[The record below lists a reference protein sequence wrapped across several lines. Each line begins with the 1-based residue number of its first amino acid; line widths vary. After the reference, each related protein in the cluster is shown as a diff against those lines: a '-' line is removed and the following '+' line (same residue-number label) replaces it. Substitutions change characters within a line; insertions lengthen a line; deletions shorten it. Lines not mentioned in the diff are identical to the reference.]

1 VETTSIKLYIPA
13 LSRTSQRLSSVEDDF
28 IMNEKIKAARIS
40 VLSNTVLTIV
50 KLTAGISMNSISVIS
65 EAIHSSLDLVAAL
78 IAFFSVREA
87 SKPAD
92 ERHRYGHGKFENM
105 AGIVEALLIAVA
117 AVMIIASAVPK
128 LHTEAEVQFL
138 GLGAVVMGGSAAVN
152 FFVSRMLMR
161 VAKKTESPAL
171 VADAWH
177 LLTDVYTSIGV
188 FAGIGAMYITG
199 LKIFDPLAAI
209 GVALLIFKAAFNLIR
224 DSMCSILDVRLPEAE
239 EQMICAVL
247 NQYAHE
253 FVEYHN
259 LRTRKAGSERYVDL
273 HLVMPKN
280 TVVSNVHAI
289 CEKIEDGVRLQL
301 PGSHVL
307 IHTEPCGRY
316 CEYCV
321 RHREQNTAHR
331 CCRSCDGCVTCDQE

>member
-171 VADAWH
+171 VADAC
-177 LLTDVYTSIGV
+177 T
-188 FAGIGAMYITG
+188 
-199 LKIFDPLAAI
+199 
-209 GVALLIFKAAFNLIR
+209 
-224 DSMCSILDVRLPEAE
+224 LPSA
-239 EQMICAVL
+239 
-247 NQYAHE
+247 
-253 FVEYHN
+253 
-259 LRTRKAGSERYVDL
+259 S
-273 HLVMPKN
+273 
-280 TVVSNVHAI
+280 
-289 CEKIEDGVRLQL
+289 L
-301 PGSHVL
+301 PGSA
-307 IHTEPCGRY
+307 PCI
-316 CEYCV
+316 
-321 RHREQNTAHR
+321 
-331 CCRSCDGCVTCDQE
+331 